1 MSEQRTNYLPAID
14 GLRAFAVGAVLLF
27 HADHLSGG
35 FLGVDAF
42 FVVSGFLITRQMLQE
57 VDRTGRVALRE
68 FWSRRARRLLPALL
82 LVLFVVIAVAYRF
95 GLASERFKIR
105 DDAPWA
111 LGFAL
116 NWHHIAA
123 STDYWTSL
131 SSPSPLT
138 HLWSLAVEEQFY
150 LVWPLVMVLL
160 IWRRRN
166 RERTV
171 LVASL
176 IGAALSFGL
185 MAYVFDP
192 AATTRAYEGTDTRI
206 GALLIGAACATSIV
220 SVRSDRIV
228 ARLGRWT
235 GIAILVPAAV
245 LAWMWLR
252 VDGRNSWLYH
262 GGFLLHAVLFAGL
275 LLGVS
280 SQVRRTW
287 LAHLLTLRPLR
298 WFGQLSYGLYL
309 WHWPLYVALSPDRVN
324 LSRWP
329 LTALRL
335 AATVVAA
342 TISYYSVE
350 RPVRYGLQRRPV
362 ARTALLSVTG
372 IAIAAV
378 AIVVIPLPQSHPA
391 PIDLASLT
399 TPIAAAGAA
408 PTTTSGSAVAVTP
421 TTPIINPSTTP
432 DPTTLSTTIPAPTTV
447 VRGSATT
454 PVDSSAVPNTTN
466 APAGT
471 GTTTTTASVETTTTV
486 PTPRPEL
493 HQVLW
498 LGDSIAFTTSL
509 GFIAAMKPIGVTV
522 VDSSFPGVGLLNAT
536 GPSIFAQ
543 IAEKTAAEKPD
554 LLIWQLSTWDEP
566 YGEDAIYTA
575 LGQLR
580 DLAVINGSHLLLIPP
595 PPLRADQDNHGF
607 VADRNAAARLAADD
621 PAHVAYLETTPF
633 WGPKF
638 LYDLDGDHIPE
649 RMSDGVHLCPSGSA
663 RFAIWLTTQLET
675 RYSNL
680 SVADP
685 ALWAV
690 GDWTQDLRYDRVHG
704 GCSLLP

>member
-27 HADHLSGG
+27 HSDHLSGG

-57 VDRTGRVALRE
+57 VDRTGRIALRE

-82 LVLFVVIAVAYRF
+82 LLLSVVTAIAYRF

-138 HLWSLAVEEQFY
+138 HVWSLAVEEQFY

-185 MAYVFDP
+185 MAYVFEP
-192 AATTRAYEGTDTRI
+192 GATTRAYEGTDTRI

-220 SVRSDRIV
+220 SVRSEQIV
-228 ARLGRWT
+228 SRLGRWT
-235 GIAILVPAAV
+235 GIAVLAPTTV

-262 GGFLLHAVLFAGL
+262 GGFLLHAVLFAAL
-275 LLGVS
+275 LLVVS
-280 SQVRRTW
+280 SQVQRVW
-287 LAHLLTLRPLR
+287 LAHLLTLRPMR
-298 WFGQLSYGLYL
+298 WFGTLSYGLYL
-309 WHWPLYVALSPDRVN
+309 WHWPIYIALSPDRLN

-329 LTALRL
+329 LTAVRL

-342 TISYYSVE
+342 TVSYYAVE

-362 ARTALLSVTG
+362 TRTALLSVAG

-378 AIVVIPLPQSHPA
+378 AIVVIPLPESHPA
-391 PIDLASLT
+391 PIDLSSLT
-399 TPIAAAGAA
+399 TPIAAAGATA
-408 PTTTSGSAVAVTP
+408 TTTAGQTATVPP
-421 TTPIINPSTTP
+421 TTPATTP
-432 DPTTLSTTIPAPTTV
+432 VPTTVTPTTV

-454 PVDSSAVPNTTN
+454 PVASSAVPTATSTTTS
-466 APAGT
+466 ATTSSTSTTALVD
-471 GTTTTTASVETTTTV
+471 TTTTA
-486 PTPRPEL
+486 PAPLPEL

-509 GFIAAMKPIGVTV
+509 GFIAAMKPIGVNV

-543 IAEKTAAEKPD
+543 IAEKTAAQKPD

-566 YGEDAIYTA
+566 YGEDAIYGA
-575 LGQLR
+575 LGHLR
-580 DLAVINGSHLLLIPP
+580 DLAVSNGSHLLLIPP
-595 PPLRADQDNHGF
+595 PPLRADHDDHGF
-607 VADRNAAARLAADD
+607 IADRNAAARLAADD
-621 PAHVAYLETTPF
+621 SAHVAYLETTPF

-638 LYDLDGDHIPE
+638 VYDLDSDHVPE

-685 ALWAV
+685 AIWAV
-690 GDWTQDLRYDRVHG
+690 GEWTQDPRYDRVHG